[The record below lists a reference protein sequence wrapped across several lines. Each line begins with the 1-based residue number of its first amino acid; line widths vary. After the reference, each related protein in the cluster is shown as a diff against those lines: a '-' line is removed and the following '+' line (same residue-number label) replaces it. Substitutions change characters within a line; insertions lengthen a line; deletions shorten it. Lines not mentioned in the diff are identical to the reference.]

1 MKAWNLKVKN
11 NPIEIGKK
19 LESTLGSL
27 NGFVFDLD
35 NDKQNSIT
43 FKMRKRILYA
53 WYMVFHN
60 WTIVK
65 GKLLKTDTENETNVE
80 ISFTQHFLITL
91 IIFTHMFLGLCFLFA
106 IISGTSSSASMYIL
120 GGILL
125 AVGIVLGIAIQKK
138 IKKDIQKY
146 KTLISEILES

>member
-1 MKAWNLKVKN
+1 MKAWNFKVKSN
-11 NPIEIGKK
+11 LLEISKK
-19 LESTLGSL
+19 LESALGSL
-27 NGFVFDLD
+27 NGFVFDMD
-35 NDKQNSIT
+35 NDKHNSIT

-60 WTIVK
+60 WTIVN
-65 GKLLKTDTENETNVE
+65 GKLFKTDTEYETYVE

-91 IIFTHMFLGLCFLFA
+91 IIFTHMFLGLGFLIA
-106 IISGTSSSASMYIL
+106 IISGMSSSASMYIL

-125 AVGIVLGIAIQKK
+125 AVGIVLWIAIQKK
-138 IKKDIQKY
+138 FEKDIQEY